1 MSQFILSSQIHKT
14 VHMDSIYTFF
24 LEDFFS
30 LKKKK
35 NCVLSPHF
43 KFQNNNVK

>member
-1 MSQFILSSQIHKT
+1 MSQFILSSQIHET

-35 NCVLSPHF
+35 KKLCPQSAL
-43 KFQNNNVK
+43 